1 MYRLVLER
9 RVRRFEDCRDI
20 RFDLCRSLL
29 RDCPRV
35 VHDQASTLNAL
46 ILLDSCRDA
55 FEVIGHLLGP
65 PIRGL
70 VKEDPFDVD
79 SVMGRRTRPSRVYLD
94 IVEDVLD
101 LASAVIRPYVTDGRD
116 VVFGIQPGYFV
127 RITGI
132 GTRWISGPAVW
143 VDDDDELDLRISI
156 ETGSQRNR

>member
-1 MYRLVLER
+1 M
-9 RVRRFEDCRDI
+9 
-20 RFDLCRSLL
+20 
-29 RDCPRV
+29 
-35 VHDQASTLNAL
+35 HDQASTLNAL